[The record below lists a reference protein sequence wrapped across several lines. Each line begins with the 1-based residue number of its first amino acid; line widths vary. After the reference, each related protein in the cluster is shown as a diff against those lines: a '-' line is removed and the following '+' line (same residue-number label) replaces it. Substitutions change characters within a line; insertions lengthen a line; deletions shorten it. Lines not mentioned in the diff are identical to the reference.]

1 MIAALLAGLAL
12 GGVYALAASGIVMS
26 YISSGILN
34 FAFAAEAYFIAR
46 LYYYLH
52 IQHGWGIAPAAVLSV
67 LVVAPAL
74 GVVLWAVLFRF
85 LQLASSLIKIV
96 VTIGLSVCLG
106 AVTILLFGN
115 NSVGAPPGLAPQPEP
130 IYHVAG
136 ASLTLDQIIIYV
148 CVIVVI
154 GGGAAVLKFSEIGLQ
169 IRATVN
175 SDAMTKLSGINPTR
189 VAVTVWAGSTLIA
202 GLAGVLLAPIV
213 GLDLNDYTVLIAA
226 AFAAVVAARLR
237 SVGIA
242 VAVGI
247 AMGVVTTLLERY
259 LPPTSTFTA
268 EVIPSV
274 PFIFIFLVIVYFAIR
289 RIGMDE
295 TGDVGGPLDRAIAP
309 QGGSDVALARAAEI
323 ARGPGGPV
331 RKSAPFA
338 ALIGVVLL
346 IEFSGGV
353 WTGVVGLGL
362 AYAIIFLS
370 YTAMAGEGGLV
381 WLCQITFAGIGA
393 ITTAELAT
401 NNGWPVIP
409 AAIIGGLLCSVIG
422 LIIGLLTL
430 RLADIYSALVTLTF
444 GLMVE
449 QLVFNLP
456 SINNYGAGITLN
468 PPSFA
473 SSERGYSWMM
483 LIIFCVMALLVA
495 TFRRSTL
502 GLDVNA
508 VRWSLPAGMSVG
520 INNLLVKVSLCAMGA
535 FLAGVG
541 GAFYAMYAGAAT
553 PGDFSTFTGLIWL
566 AVLVTV
572 GVRSNSAALVAGLS
586 FAFVPQIFTAY
597 LSPWWGQIPPA
608 LFGLGA
614 ILVARNPE
622 GTLAMHA
629 RQIEGLFK
637 RDRRDPL
644 AVVVA
649 ADQAEQPAAQAAL
662 ASSQSPE
669 EVPNR

>member
-295 TGDVGGPLDRAIAP
+295 TGDVGGPLDPGDCPPGWQRRSPSPAP
-309 QGGSDVALARAAEI
+309 PKLPA
-323 ARGPGGPV
+323 GPAG
-331 RKSAPFA
+331 RYEKSAPFA

-381 WLCQITFAGIGA
+381 WLCQITFAGIRA

-401 NNGWPVIP
+401 KNGWPVIP

-430 RLADIYSALVTLTF
+430 RLADIDSALVTLTF

-473 SSERGYSWMM
+473 SSERSYRLDDADHFLRHGAAGGHLKEIDAGARRQRS
-483 LIIFCVMALLVA
+483 AVA
-495 TFRRSTL
+495 
-502 GLDVNA
+502 
-508 VRWSLPAGMSVG
+508 PAGR
-520 INNLLVKVSLCAMGA
+520 
-535 FLAGVG
+535 
-541 GAFYAMYAGAAT
+541 
-553 PGDFSTFTGLIWL
+553 DE
-566 AVLVTV
+566 
-572 GVRSNSAALVAGLS
+572 R
-586 FAFVPQIFTAY
+586 
-597 LSPWWGQIPPA
+597 
-608 LFGLGA
+608 
-614 ILVARNPE
+614 
-622 GTLAMHA
+622 
-629 RQIEGLFK
+629 RQH
-637 RDRRDPL
+637 
-644 AVVVA
+644 
-649 ADQAEQPAAQAAL
+649 
-662 ASSQSPE
+662 
-669 EVPNR
+669 